1 MMSRW
6 TPEPGID
13 RLCFS
18 FRKPLMMTSRKPAR
32 AIAIAR
38 TANDT
43 AVYAFRLSLISA
55 GAIAAFLV
63 LLF

>member
-1 MMSRW
+1 
-6 TPEPGID
+6 
-13 RLCFS
+13 
-18 FRKPLMMTSRKPAR
+18 MMTSRKPAR

-38 TANDT
+38 AANDN

>member
-1 MMSRW
+1 
-6 TPEPGID
+6 
-13 RLCFS
+13 
-18 FRKPLMMTSRKPAR
+18 MMTSRKPAR

-38 TANDT
+38 TAHDN

>member
-1 MMSRW
+1 MMMS
-6 TPEPGID
+6 
-13 RLCFS
+13 
-18 FRKPLMMTSRKPAR
+18 KKPAR

-38 TANDT
+38 TANDN

-55 GAIAAFLV
+55 SALAALLV

>member
-1 MMSRW
+1 MM
-6 TPEPGID
+6 
-13 RLCFS
+13 
-18 FRKPLMMTSRKPAR
+18 MSRKPAR

-38 TANDT
+38 TASDN

-63 LLF
+63 LLH

>member
-1 MMSRW
+1 MMMSRKR
-6 TPEPGID
+6 P
-13 RLCFS
+13 
-18 FRKPLMMTSRKPAR
+18 R

-43 AVYAFRLSLISA
+43 AIYAFRLSLIAS

-63 LLF
+63 LMF